1 VGNLSGIKIIK
12 IGKTSYLVS
21 ACNEVV
27 NLTNTR
33 TGEVDFKIYDKEAI
47 HGQVSCLAV
56 STSLLAIGYT
66 SGTIL
71 VYSMEE
77 PLQDEAK

>member
-1 VGNLSGIKIIK
+1 MVKAYLRYVQEGVFSSLVGNLAGIKIIK

-33 TGEVDFKIYDKEAI
+33 TGEVDY
-47 HGQVSCLAV
+47 
-56 STSLLAIGYT
+56 
-66 SGTIL
+66 
-71 VYSMEE
+71 
-77 PLQDEAK
+77 